1 MTNISP
7 IVFPYFGTAT
17 KLSVRINSHQTDA
30 ETCSITGYMLTAAG
44 ETAYQLEYN
53 LTPAEFTAWGE
64 DNFYLVE
71 IMARELN
78 VSIVP

>member
-17 KLSVRINSHQTDA
+17 QLSVRINSHQTDA
-30 ETCSITGYMLTAAG
+30 ESCSITGHLLTAAG
-44 ETAYQLEYN
+44 ESAYQKEYN
-53 LTPAEFTAWGE
+53 LTPAEFTAWGD

-78 VSIVP
+78 VSIVS